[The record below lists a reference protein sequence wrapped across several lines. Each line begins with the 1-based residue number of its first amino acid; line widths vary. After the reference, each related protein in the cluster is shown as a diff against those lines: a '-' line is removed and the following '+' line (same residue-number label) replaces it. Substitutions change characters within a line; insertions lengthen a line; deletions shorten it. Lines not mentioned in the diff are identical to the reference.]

1 MSSRAALPARE
12 RWDGESR
19 PRLRL
24 GIDRAAGLTGHADF
38 CDRRAMLGVMDDRR
52 QADLP
57 WAHAPLAARI
67 VAAVIIV
74 VPAFV
79 MGGSLA
85 GSRGVV
91 VGALLGLFW
100 GGLGVLVA
108 VFPTVLQRWSREQA
122 MFAPILAFGV
132 LLFGLLFLTTMPTSI
147 AVFFSLI
154 IAGIFAFISV
164 GRRRR
169 ATPPEPTRPTRGRR
183 HS

>member
-1 MSSRAALPARE
+1 
-12 RWDGESR
+12 
-19 PRLRL
+19 
-24 GIDRAAGLTGHADF
+24 
-38 CDRRAMLGVMDDRR
+38 MLGVMDDRR

-57 WAHAPLAARI
+57 WARAPLAARI
-67 VAAVIIV
+67 VVAVIIA

-91 VGALLGLFW
+91 LGALLGLFW

-108 VFPTVLQRWSREQA
+108 VFPLTLQRWSRERA
-122 MFAPILAFGV
+122 MFAPILTFGV
-132 LLFGLLFLTTMPTSI
+132 LLFGLLLLTTMPASI
-147 AVFFSLI
+147 AIFFSLV

-169 ATPPEPTRPTRGRR
+169 AAPPEPTRPNRGRR

>member
-1 MSSRAALPARE
+1 
-12 RWDGESR
+12 
-19 PRLRL
+19 
-24 GIDRAAGLTGHADF
+24 
-38 CDRRAMLGVMDDRR
+38 MLGDMDDRR

-57 WAHAPLAARI
+57 WAHAPLALRI
-67 VAAVIIV
+67 LGAVIIA

-85 GSRGVV
+85 GSRGVL

-108 VFPTVLQRWSREQA
+108 VFPVTLQRWSRQQPL
-122 MFAPILAFGV
+122 FAPILTFGV

-154 IAGIFAFISV
+154 VAGVFAFISV
-164 GRRRR
+164 GRHRR
-169 ATPPEPTRPTRGRR
+169 AAPAEPTRPTRGRR

>member
-1 MSSRAALPARE
+1 
-12 RWDGESR
+12 
-19 PRLRL
+19 
-24 GIDRAAGLTGHADF
+24 
-38 CDRRAMLGVMDDRR
+38 MLGVMDDRR

-67 VAAVIIV
+67 VAAVIIA

-85 GSRGVV
+85 GARGVV
-91 VGALLGLFW
+91 LGALLALFW
-100 GGLGVLVA
+100 GGLGVLAA
-108 VFPTVLQRWSREQA
+108 VFPTALQRWSREQPL
-122 MFAPILAFGV
+122 FAPFLAFGA

-154 IAGIFAFISV
+154 IAGIFAFMSV

-169 ATPPEPTRPTRGRR
+169 STPPEPTRPSRGRR

>member
-1 MSSRAALPARE
+1 
-12 RWDGESR
+12 
-19 PRLRL
+19 
-24 GIDRAAGLTGHADF
+24 
-38 CDRRAMLGVMDDRR
+38 MLGVMDERR

-67 VAAVIIV
+67 VVAAIIAV
-74 VPAFV
+74 SAFV

-91 VGALLGLFW
+91 VGALLALFW
-100 GGLGVLVA
+100 GGLGALVA
-108 VFPTVLQRWSREQA
+108 LFPVVLQRWSREQA
-122 MFAPILAFGV
+122 MFAPILMFGV
-132 LLFGLLFLTTMPTSI
+132 LLFGLLLLTTMPTSI

-169 ATPPEPTRPTRGRR
+169 STSPEANRSSRGRR

>member
-1 MSSRAALPARE
+1 
-12 RWDGESR
+12 
-19 PRLRL
+19 
-24 GIDRAAGLTGHADF
+24 
-38 CDRRAMLGVMDDRR
+38 MLGDMDDRR

-57 WAHAPLAARI
+57 WAHAPLAFRI
-67 VAAVIIV
+67 LAAVIIA

-108 VFPTVLQRWSREQA
+108 VFPVALQRWSREQPL
-122 MFAPILAFGV
+122 FPPVLTFGV

-147 AVFFSLI
+147 AVFFSLV
-154 IAGIFAFISV
+154 IAGVFAFISV
-164 GRRRR
+164 GRHRR
-169 ATPPEPTRPTRGRR
+169 ATPTEPTRPARGRR